1 MLQTHRSNKDITL
14 HLSKNGVRNGVTGV
28 LLFRFAIFSYCES
41 HNVTCTLHLTK
52 CGAKNSFVFSN
63 FQGVHISI

>member
-1 MLQTHRSNKDITL
+1 MLQTHQSNKDITL
-14 HLSKNGVRNGVTGV
+14 HLSKNGVTGV